1 MPTQPSINQ
10 LETLAPLVGE
20 IIRGNDR
27 DTAMAARDYE
37 RSQEL
42 KDREA
47 SRRFIIERDKEAEQR
62 ADRRMRRQ
70 KILDL
75 AKQGI
80 ELPDDA
86 TDRDIAKA
94 EREHLK
100 KRAKLVVSSHE
111 SDLAANDSEYQSAYR
126 ELQELAN
133 GAATSEEKQ
142 NAIDALLMSPEVV
155 KNLSDAQRKQ
165 LIDAKSSKDPT
176 AVVAKIAADIGGDYW
191 IFPGKNPAK
200 AQAFIDAYNGPLM
213 EAASM
218 RRQIKFKALNDKL
231 NDISAN
237 RKVIQTELSKSYRE
251 NAEWLDEKDLK
262 RSQAA
267 TGVAPVG
274 EVFGPPTPGGL
285 DPNDVMADIAKPT
298 AKAVDSADEKNTGII
313 PNAARAIAGYQPDQ
327 DSPPV
332 GEVAGRAADVVAAT
346 VRDAFVNSPRDI
358 YRKVW
363 TGGPPTESTLGPLL
377 KSRLPS
383 QYAKP
388 ATLAEVN
395 AHRTRIGKPAVPT
408 LDVAEA
414 RKFLASLQPEQ
425 HAMIRAQAQQVGMG
439 ADEIAAGDKLVQSG
453 DLNDPA
459 TQNAIRAALI
469 LYQLSSGQIGQTP
482 PIYDEPLAPLP
493 Q

>member
-1 MPTQPSINQ
+1 M
-10 LETLAPLVGE
+10 EALAPLVGE

-237 RKVIQTELSKSYRE
+237 RKVIQTELSKSYRD
-251 NAEWLDEKDLK
+251 NAEWLDEADLK
-262 RSQAA
+262 RSQAE
-267 TGVAPVG
+267 TGVNPVATTG
-274 EVFGPPTPGGL
+274 SEMFGPPAPDGL
-285 DPNDVMADIAKPT
+285 DPNEVMTDIAKPL
-298 AKAVDSADEKNTGII
+298 AKQQDVKSERTGII
-313 PNAARAIAGYQPDQ
+313 PEAARQIAESVVATDESGAPLKA
-327 DSPPV
+327 
-332 GEVAGRAADVVAAT
+332 GEVGQMFYDMAGALAHDT
-346 VRDAFVNSPRDI
+346 IINSPKNI
-358 YRKVW
+358 YRALWSGEPDV
-363 TGGPPTESTLGPLL
+363 PSTLGPIIHN
-377 KSRLPS
+377 KLPS

-395 AHRTRIGKPAVPT
+395 AHRARIGKPAVPT
-408 LDVAEA
+408 LNVAEA